1 MHMQLTTNSVLVW
14 KRRADESEQS
24 ARMLTRISIVLMIM
38 MFVTGAYA
46 YSTRA
51 RVSEICSTL
60 QARFQRHRV
69 RRCPQ
74 DRVRNAASL
83 LQLR

>member
-1 MHMQLTTNSVLVW
+1 MQLTTNSVLVW

-24 ARMLTRISIVLMIM
+24 ARTLTRISILLMIL

-51 RVSEICSTL
+51 RVSGICSDLQSRSSATESAAARKIMSDTL
-60 QARFQRHRV
+60 RAH
-69 RRCPQ
+69 C
-74 DRVRNAASL
+74 S
-83 LQLR
+83 